1 MAKSL
6 NLLYIIL
13 LIIIIN
19 FSHAEIKVCKYQKD
33 KDDEDGEDA
42 DKTYLSGNTEDK
54 TAVTVCHSLSH
65 TPVNTEKC
73 CYDTTGE
80 RCVYST
86 DEKNDFTGKST
97 YKCPEDTVIHNSCGM
112 AGVYQPIEESV
123 CTEISLVGGYCC
135 FVTSKKNGVNST
147 SCLRNQKL
155 SKNVNDITDQI
166 KEALTYGESEFVSM
180 KCQGNYIKNIWMIVA
195 LVTLFLF

>member
-1 MAKSL
+1 MPKAL

-19 FSHAEIKVCKYQKD
+19 FSHAVDLCYYQQN
-33 KDDEDGEDA
+33 KDDEDGVKA
-42 DKTYLSGNTEDK
+42 TSSYLSQNTEDK
-54 TAVTVCHSLSH
+54 SAAAVCHSLSH

-73 CYDTTGE
+73 CYDTSGNQ
-80 RCVYST
+80 CVKYADSME
-86 DEKNDFTGKST
+86 DGPN
-97 YKCPEDTVIHNSCGM
+97 YKCPEDTVVNNSCGM
-112 AGVYQPIEESV
+112 AGIYQPIEESV

-135 FVTSKKNGVNST
+135 FVTSKKDNKNST

-180 KCQGNYIKNIWMIVA
+180 KCQGNYMKNIWTIVA

>member
-1 MAKSL
+1 MAKAL

-19 FSHAEIKVCKYQKD
+19 FSHAVDLCYYQQN
-33 KDDEDGEDA
+33 KDDEDGVKA
-42 DKTYLSGNTEDK
+42 TSSYLSQNTEDK
-54 TAVTVCHSLSH
+54 SAAAVCHSLSH

-73 CYDTTGE
+73 CYDISGNQ
-80 RCVYST
+80 CVQYADSMK
-86 DEKNDFTGKST
+86 DDSN
-97 YKCPEDTVIHNSCGM
+97 YKCPENTVVNNSCGM
-112 AGVYQPIEESV
+112 AGIYQPIEESV

-135 FVTSKKNGVNST
+135 FVTSKKDNKNST

-180 KCQGNYIKNIWMIVA
+180 KCQGNYMKNIWTIVA

>member
-1 MAKSL
+1 MAKEL

-19 FSHAEIKVCKYQKD
+19 FSHAETAICKYQYD
-33 KDDEDGEDA
+33 KDDDKGLDA
-42 DKTYLSGNTEDK
+42 NSTYLSTNSEDK
-54 TAVTVCHSLSH
+54 SEVAVCHSLSH
-65 TPVNTEKC
+65 TPVNKDKC
-73 CYDTTGE
+73 CYDIKNKQ
-80 RCVYST
+80 CVVHDDSMDNSEDY
-86 DEKNDFTGKST
+86 N
-97 YKCPEDTVIHNSCGM
+97 CPIITEVHNSCGM
-112 AGVYQPIEESV
+112 AGIYQPTEESV

-135 FVTSKKNGVNST
+135 FVKSKKNNKNTT

-166 KEALTYGESEFVSM
+166 KAYLAESESEFVSM
-180 KCQGNYIKNIWMIVA
+180 KCQGSYMKNIWMIAA

>member
-1 MAKSL
+1 MAKAL

-19 FSHAEIKVCKYQKD
+19 FSHATVTVCKYQQD
-33 KDDEDGEDA
+33 KDDTKGADA
-42 DKTYLSGNTEDK
+42 NNTYLTTNTEDK
-54 TAVTVCHSLSH
+54 SETAVCHSLSH
-65 TPVNTEKC
+65 TPVNTGIC
-73 CYDTTGE
+73 CYDTTDKKCVQSNGE
-80 RCVYST
+80 ASDLNAER
-86 DEKNDFTGKST
+86 
-97 YKCPEDTVIHNSCGM
+97 YKCPEITKVHNSCGM
-112 AGVYQPIEESV
+112 AGIYQPIEESV

-135 FVTSKKNGVNST
+135 FVTSKYENKNTT

-166 KEALTYGESEFVSM
+166 KEVLADFSAEFVSM
-180 KCQGNYIKNIWMIVA
+180 KCQGSYMKNIWVIAA

>member
-19 FSHAEIKVCKYQKD
+19 FSHAVDFCYYQQN
-33 KDDEDGEDA
+33 KDDEDGVEA
-42 DKTYLSGNTEDK
+42 TSSYLSQNTEDK
-54 TAVTVCHSLSH
+54 SAAAVCHSLSH

-73 CYDTTGE
+73 CYDTTDGQ
-80 RCVYST
+80 CVYSDKEET
-86 DEKNDFTGKST
+86 DFQDKSR

-135 FVTSKKNGVNST
+135 FVTSKKDGVNST

-166 KEALTYGESEFVSM
+166 KEALAYNNSEFVSM
-180 KCQGNYIKNIWMIVA
+180 KCQGSYMKNIWMIVA